1 VTSAGAHGPIAE
13 VAVLG
18 AGLTGVAVALELAR
32 SGTRV
37 ALIEQDER
45 AINRA
50 SLRNEGKIHLG
61 FVFSQDTTMAS
72 SRLQLDGALQFRAIL
87 SRLTDGRTDALL
99 TSQPFTYLVPRD
111 TIATVDELTQRFAAL
126 DAMYREEIARDPG
139 RDYLGRRPHSIVG
152 RTSLSSLP
160 HIRPDGFIAAFQ
172 TQEVAID
179 TRELAGILQAAVSM
193 HPNIDFRPLHT
204 VTSVERTCGG
214 FSVNGVARGG
224 EFRLA
229 SEQVVNALWENRF
242 KIDRTAGMEHEPG
255 WLHRLKYRVIARLPR
270 RLRNGPSTTLVVGPY
285 GDVVV
290 RADET
295 AYLSWYPLGLR
306 GWSTALAPPDSWNAP
321 CRGELPERDRAAVAA
336 AVLEAIDEWYP
347 GIADATPLA
356 VDAGAI
362 VAYGRTDVGDP
373 ASGLH
378 DRTHVGVTSSNGY
391 HSVDPGK
398 LTTAPLFGVRAARAV
413 LAERIAV

>member
-1 VTSAGAHGPIAE
+1 MTTASAPGPIAE

-18 AGLTGVAVALELAR
+18 AGVTGVAAALELAQT
-32 SGTRV
+32 GTRV
-37 ALIEQDER
+37 TLIEQDER

-72 SRLQLDGALQFRAIL
+72 SRLQLEGALQFRSIL
-87 SRLTDGRTDALL
+87 SRLTNGRTDRL
-99 TSQPFTYLVPRD
+99 TASQPFTYLVPRD
-111 TIATVDELTQRFAAL
+111 TIATVDELSRRFAAL
-126 DAMYREEIARDPG
+126 DAMYREQIAREPG
-139 RDYLGRRPHSIVG
+139 FDYLGRRPGSIVC
-152 RTSLSSLP
+152 RTNLSSLP
-160 HIRPDGFIAAFQ
+160 HIRPDRFVAAFQ

-179 TRELAGILQAAVSM
+179 TRELADILRAAVM
-193 HPNIDFRPLHT
+193 HPNIDFRPRHA
-204 VTSVERTCGG
+204 VASVERVSGG
-214 FSVNGVARGG
+214 FSINGVADGAGFQLR
-224 EFRLA
+224 

-255 WLHRLKYRVIARLPR
+255 WLHRLKYRVIAQLPE

-306 GWSTALAPPDSWNAP
+306 GWSTDLAPPASWNAP
-321 CRGELPERDRAAVAA
+321 CRGELSERERADVAA
-336 AVLEAIDEWYP
+336 DVLGAIDEWYP
-347 GIADATPLA
+347 GIADAIPLV

-373 ASGLH
+373 GSGLH
-378 DRTHVGVTSSNGY
+378 ERTHVGVTSSNGY

-398 LTTAPLFGVRAARAV
+398 LTTAPLFGVRAARLV
-413 LAERIAV
+413 LAERVGV

>member
-1 VTSAGAHGPIAE
+1 MTTASAYGPMAE

-18 AGLTGVAVALELAR
+18 AGLTGVTVALELAQT
-32 SGTRV
+32 GTRV
-37 ALIEQDER
+37 TLIEQDER

-50 SLRNEGKIHLG
+50 SLRNEGTIHLG

-72 SRLQLDGALQFRAIL
+72 SRLQLDGALQFRSIL
-87 SRLTDGRTDALL
+87 SRLTNGRTDRLM
-99 TSQPFTYLVPRD
+99 TSRPFTYLVPRD
-111 TIATVDELTQRFAAL
+111 TIATVDELSQRFAAL
-126 DAMYREEIARDPG
+126 DAMYREQIACEPG
-139 RDYLGRRPHSIVG
+139 FDYLGRRPVSIVR
-152 RTSLSSLP
+152 RTSLSSLS
-160 HIRPDGFIAAFQ
+160 HIRPDRFVAAFQ

-179 TRELAGILQAAVSM
+179 TRELAEILRAALM
-193 HPNIDFRPLHT
+193 HANIDFRPKHT
-204 VTSVERTCGG
+204 VASVERVSGG
-214 FSVNGVARGG
+214 FSINGVGDGSGFQLR
-224 EFRLA
+224 

-255 WLHRLKYRVIARLPR
+255 WLHRLKYRVIAHLPE

-306 GWSTALAPPDSWNAP
+306 GWSTDLAPPASWNAP
-321 CRGELPERDRAAVAA
+321 CRGELPERERADVAA
-336 AVLEAIDEWYP
+336 AVLGAIDEWYP
-347 GIADATPLA
+347 GIADAIPLV

-362 VAYGRTDVGDP
+362 VAYGRTDVDDP

-378 DRTHVGVTSSNGY
+378 DRTHVGVISSNGY

-398 LTTAPLFGVRAARAV
+398 LTTAPLFGVRAAQLV
-413 LAERIAV
+413 LAERVGV

>member
-1 VTSAGAHGPIAE
+1 M
-13 VAVLG
+13 LG

-32 SGTRV
+32 MGTHV
-37 ALIEQDER
+37 TLIEQDER

-72 SRLQLDGALQFRAIL
+72 SRLQLDGALQFRSIL
-87 SRLTDGRTDALL
+87 SRLTNGRTDRL
-99 TSQPFTYLVPRD
+99 TTSRPFTYLVPRD
-111 TIATVDELTQRFAAL
+111 TIATGDELSQRFAVL
-126 DAMYREEIARDPG
+126 DEMYREQIAREPAF
-139 RDYLGRRPHSIVG
+139 DYMGRRPDSIVQ
-152 RTSLSSLP
+152 RASLSSLSS
-160 HIRPDGFIAAFQ
+160 HIRPDRFVAAFQ
-172 TQEVAID
+172 TQEIAID
-179 TRELAGILQAAVSM
+179 TRELADVLRAAVLM
-193 HPNIDFRPLHT
+193 HPNIDFFPKHT
-204 VTSVERTCGG
+204 VTSVERAFGG
-214 FSVNGVARGG
+214 FVVNGDADGVR
-224 EFRLA
+224 FQLR

-255 WLHRLKYRVIARLPR
+255 WLHRLKYRVIARLPE

-290 RADET
+290 RADGT

-306 GWSTALAPPDSWNAP
+306 GWSTDLAPPPSWNAP
-321 CRGELPERDRAAVAA
+321 CRGELPEHERTGVAA
-336 AVLEAIDEWYP
+336 EVLGAIDDWYP
-347 GIADATPLA
+347 GIADAIPLV

-373 ASGLH
+373 DSGLH

-398 LTTAPLFGVRAARAV
+398 LTTAPLFGVRAAQIV
-413 LAERIAV
+413 LAERVGV